1 MKHPKLLLALLLA
14 LCAVPQF
21 APAAGAAKAAKP
33 MVVGTDAATDWGT
46 NVEPALQPVGQ
57 AMGQELVEAAIGM
70 ADKATVNFII
80 KTAFLPPSGGAPEV
94 SRYVWSF
101 TVDGEYRELDGKFT
115 NYSRGACDPTS
126 GQCPPPRDPG
136 LQPFLLRGNC
146 RTEQVIIC
154 DELGVVQATFDPAAS
169 TITIPVPLEMMG
181 AKAGSKIGPGTSDGG
196 YLGSVFSTPTA
207 FYSLGNFPH
216 DGLTVLKTFKVP
228 KG

>member
-1 MKHPKLLLALLLA
+1 MKYSRILLVLLATVFV
-14 LCAVPQF
+14 VPQT
-21 APAAGAAKAAKP
+21 ASGAAGKAAKP
-33 MVVGTDAATDWGT
+33 MVVGTDVANDWGS
-46 NVEPALQPVGQ
+46 NVEPGIQPLGQ
-57 AMGQELVEAAIGM
+57 ALGQELVEASIGM
-70 ADKATVNFII
+70 ADKETVNFII
-80 KTAFLPPSGGAPEV
+80 KTAFLPPSGGVPEV

-101 TVDGEYRELDGKFT
+101 TVDGDYRELDGKFT

-136 LQPFLLRGNC
+136 PQPFLLRGNC

-154 DELGVVQATFDPAAS
+154 DELGVVHATFDAASS

-181 AKAGSKIGPGTSDGG
+181 GKPGSKIGPGTSDGG
-196 YLGSVFSTPTA
+196 YSGSVFSVPTA

-216 DGLTVLKTFKVP
+216 DGLLVLKTFKVP